1 MSEVF
6 SIKSVLTDR
15 VVFFNELK
23 VKQYKTILKSIFGD
37 ELDYEAAFTNISNV
51 IAQIT
56 NISLNEINSLSFLD
70 YFLLLFEI
78 RSNSIGGSIIAETTD
93 NNSTKI
99 DINIQKLIN
108 HLHSIDLK
116 AILQPDI
123 VNNVTI
129 SYKIPSIKNI
139 IEINAN
145 DIESVYYAC
154 LKSISLNSKLVSFQ
168 DYSKDEIKDILNKLP
183 TIYTTTIIK
192 RVQNLIETFNNVN
205 LIGHLKG
212 LEDKQLIFNFNIK
225 NLGIILK
232 LLFGEELLSLYENIF
247 TLAKDAN
254 IPPQYI
260 EECTPGEYY
269 LYVKKLEAEN
279 KTTSSIPNSNN
290 DGFTEEGDDHV
301 DLFDI
306 PEMPPITSVSEF

>member
-1 MSEVF
+1 
-6 SIKSVLTDR
+6 
-15 VVFFNELK
+15 
-23 VKQYKTILKSIFGD
+23 
-37 ELDYEAAFTNISNV
+37 
-51 IAQIT
+51 
-56 NISLNEINSLSFLD
+56 LNK
-70 YFLLLFEI
+70 Y
-78 RSNSIGGSIIAETTD
+78 
-93 NNSTKI
+93 
-99 DINIQKLIN
+99 
-108 HLHSIDLK
+108 
-116 AILQPDI
+116 
-123 VNNVTI
+123 
-129 SYKIPSIKNI
+129 
-139 IEINAN
+139 
-145 DIESVYYAC
+145 
-154 LKSISLNSKLVSFQ
+154 
-168 DYSKDEIKDILNKLP
+168 YSKDEIKDILDKLP

-269 LYVKKLEAEN
+269 LYVKKLESEN
-279 KTTSSIPNSNN
+279 KLTSSTPNNN
-290 DGFTEEGDDHV
+290 NNFTEEDQHV
-301 DLFDI
+301 DLFDV

>member
-1 MSEVF
+1 MCEVF

-15 VVFFNELK
+15 VVFFNELN
-23 VKQYKTILKSIFGD
+23 VKQYKTILKSILGD

-108 HLHSIDLK
+108 HLHNIDLK
-116 AILQPDI
+116 AALLPDTI
-123 VNNVTI
+123 NNITI
-129 SYKIPSIKNI
+129 IYKIPSIKNI
-139 IEINAN
+139 IEVNAN
-145 DIESVYYAC
+145 DIENIYYTC
-154 LKSISLNSKLVSFQ
+154 LKCITLNDKTVDFENYSIK
-168 DYSKDEIKDILNKLP
+168 EIKHILDKLP
-183 TIYTTTIIK
+183 TIYTTAIIK
-192 RVQNLIETFNNVN
+192 RVQQLIKIFNDVN

-247 TLAKDAN
+247 SLAKNAN

-269 LYVKKLEAEN
+269 LYVKKLESAN
-279 KTTSSIPNSNN
+279 KATSSIPNNSNN
-290 DGFTEEGDDHV
+290 FIEDNHHV

>member
-1 MSEVF
+1 VCEVF

-15 VVFFNELK
+15 VVFFNELN
-23 VKQYKTILKSIFGD
+23 VKQYKTILKSILGD

-108 HLHSIDLK
+108 HLHNIDLK
-116 AILQPDI
+116 AALLPDTI
-123 VNNVTI
+123 NNITI
-129 SYKIPSIKNI
+129 IYKIPSIKNI
-139 IEINAN
+139 IEVNAN
-145 DIESVYYAC
+145 DIENIYYTC
-154 LKSISLNSKLVSFQ
+154 LKCITLNDKTVDFENYSIK
-168 DYSKDEIKDILNKLP
+168 EIKHILDKLP
-183 TIYTTTIIK
+183 TIYTTAIIK
-192 RVQNLIETFNNVN
+192 RVQQLIKIFNDVN

-247 TLAKDAN
+247 SLAKNAN

-269 LYVKKLEAEN
+269 LYVKKLESAN
-279 KTTSSIPNSNN
+279 KATSSIPNNSNN
-290 DGFTEEGDDHV
+290 FIEDNHHV